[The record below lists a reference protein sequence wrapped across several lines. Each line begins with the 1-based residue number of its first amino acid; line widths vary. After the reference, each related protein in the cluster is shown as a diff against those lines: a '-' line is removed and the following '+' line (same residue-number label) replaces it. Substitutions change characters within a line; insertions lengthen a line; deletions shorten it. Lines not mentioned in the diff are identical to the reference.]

1 MQYLADR
8 MESKR
13 MAVPVHRLMLADY
26 RAPEILL
33 VRHVTDVL
41 HQRSTGQVVVNLARR
56 VAKKALMLRTLAS
69 CVNRVWL
76 MLR

>member
-1 MQYLADR
+1 MQYPADR

-26 RAPEILL
+26 RVPEILL
-33 VRHVTDVL
+33 VRHVTDVH
-41 HQRSTGQVVVNLARR
+41 HQRNTGQVVVNLARR

-69 CVNRVWL
+69 CVNRAWL